1 MDLVA
6 VTVGDCIYDVLYV
19 AGYERR
25 LGEMPSEFASRLD
38 NEPEPEKKS
47 AKKLW
52 RRRRRLSRSME
63 EISALICKQEF
74 GNGITREELDVLG
87 SYLDERL
94 KMEYRALSPV
104 KKIWYRYFKFMI

>member
-1 MDLVA
+1 
-6 VTVGDCIYDVLYV
+6 
-19 AGYERR
+19 
-25 LGEMPSEFASRLD
+25 
-38 NEPEPEKKS
+38 
-47 AKKLW
+47 
-52 RRRRRLSRSME
+52 ME

-74 GNGITREELDVLG
+74 GNGVTREELDVLG